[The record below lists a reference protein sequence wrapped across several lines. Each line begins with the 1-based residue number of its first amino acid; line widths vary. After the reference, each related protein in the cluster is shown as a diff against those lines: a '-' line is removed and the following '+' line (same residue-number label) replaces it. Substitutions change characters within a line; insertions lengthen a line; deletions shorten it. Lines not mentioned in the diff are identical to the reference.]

1 MLVHYVED
9 KAEIPEMEQELD
21 AKAVGVQP
29 SSESSLKADQLLA
42 IMGISMDTLAKIK

>member
-29 SSESSLKADQLLA
+29 SSESKADQLLA